1 MNKTILEKLFTVLNN
16 LNIPY
21 VLIGGYAA
29 AAWGYIRATKDTDFL
44 AAISPDKIDR
54 VIADL
59 KAQGFTV
66 EYRRGDIEDP
76 VRGLI
81 KLGFQLQESEID
93 FTELVLGIKKMPS
106 DVYLRA
112 KKLHFAEI
120 EIPVISPEDL
130 IILKLI
136 AGGPSDINDARNIY
150 EILKEKLDDQ
160 YLGKEVKRCKLS
172 LNSIKKTTP

>member
-1 MNKTILEKLFTVLNN
+1 MNKSILEKIFNVLTA

-21 VLIGGYAA
+21 ILIGGYAA

-44 AAISPDKIDR
+44 AGISFDRIDR
-54 VIADL
+54 VIEDL
-59 KAQGFTV
+59 KAQGFAV
-66 EYRRGDIEDP
+66 EYRSGDIEDP

-81 KLGFQLQESEID
+81 RLGFPAVGA
-93 FTELVLGIKKMPS
+93 TEVIELLLGIKKMPH

-112 KKLHFAEI
+112 KKLHFAGM

-136 AGGPSDINDARNIY
+136 AGSPLDISDAQNIY
-150 EILKEKLDDQ
+150 EIVKDQLDMI
-160 YLGKEVKRCKLS
+160 YVEKEVKRCKLS
-172 LNSIKKTTP
+172 LNLIRKKV